1 MKVFKFIRMR
11 HFQDSF
17 TNRRFNEFYER
28 SLPYAAAII
37 VKIMGKNGD
46 TDDAIQDVYVGILQ
60 QKERFFALGR
70 EERKRYLAQVAANVA
85 VKYLKKQGKAAGIP
99 YDDEIG
105 GGPSPESLIKVI
117 DTGDYFRRIQ
127 AVLDDK
133 SYLCLL
139 LNKVLGYS
147 CAEIATMSNES
158 QRKIEKRVRSAIKI
172 IKKKGIKP

>member
-46 TDDAIQDVYVGILQ
+46 TEDAIQDVYVGILQ

-99 YDDEIG
+99 YEDEIG
-105 GGPSPESLIKVI
+105 GGPSPDSLIKVI
-117 DTGDYFRRIQ
+117 DTGDYLRRIQ

-147 CAEIATMSNES
+147 CAEIATMSDES